1 MRIKIEA
8 QQDAESLALIL
19 IKNGYKVQLTSESVS
34 ASNRKRIYY
43 VEFEE
48 AKRKIIKE
56 RKTENE

>member
-8 QQDAESLALIL
+8 QQDAENLAIIL

-34 ASNRKRIYY
+34 ASSRKKIFY

-48 AKRKIIKE
+48 VKK
-56 RKTENE
+56 

>member
-1 MRIKIEA
+1 MRIKIQN

-34 ASNRKRIYY
+34 KSSRKRIYY

-48 AKRKIIKE
+48 AGKWHLKKHL
-56 RKTENE
+56 